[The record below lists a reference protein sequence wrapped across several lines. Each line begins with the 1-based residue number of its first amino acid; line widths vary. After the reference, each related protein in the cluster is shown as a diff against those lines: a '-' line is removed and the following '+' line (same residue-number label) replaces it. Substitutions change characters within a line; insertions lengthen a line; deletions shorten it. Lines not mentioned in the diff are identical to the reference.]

1 MNTTRRV
8 IIHTLSM
15 GVLLM
20 FSMAVSAFAQEH
32 PEHPKKQGEAKAD
45 EHPKA
50 AVTVT
55 TEMMAEAI
63 KGYIDKDT
71 ALKGGYFF
79 VHDAKTNA
87 PLALKLDKVHR
98 DKLAKVSEKLYF
110 ACTDFKATNGKT
122 YDLDFFM
129 EATESGLQVSEVM
142 IHKES
147 GNPRYRWVE
156 EGGVWKRK

>member
-1 MNTTRRV
+1 MNTTMRMTT
-8 IIHTLSM
+8 HALGM
-15 GVLLM
+15 GSFLM
-20 FSMAVSAFAQEH
+20 FSLAVSAVAQEH
-32 PEHPKKQGEAKAD
+32 PEHPKQEAKAKAG

-50 AVTVT
+50 EVTVT

-63 KGYIDKDT
+63 KGYIDNDT

-87 PLALKLDKVHR
+87 PLTLKLDKVHR

-129 EATESGLQVSEVM
+129 EATDSGLEVSEVM

-156 EGGVWKRK
+156 EGGVWGRK